1 MTPDKQTRP
10 AGNRTGQKAFRGAE
24 ASIPDAPDS
33 RSRCC
38 ECRHPLTDPRS
49 IAQGFGPTC
58 YARRHAAQMVE
69 RTAMVRGRL
78 DALRDR
84 LDALDVVGLD
94 LVAVALLDLEDA
106 IAEGA
111 AS

>member
-1 MTPDKQTRP
+1 MTTKQNPRGDFHP
-10 AGNRTGQKAFRGAE
+10 GAQKALRGAE

-106 IAEGA
+106 IAEGV

>member
-1 MTPDKQTRP
+1 MTTKQNPRGDFHP
-10 AGNRTGQKAFRGAE
+10 GAQKAFRGAE

-78 DALRDR
+78 DDLRDR

-106 IAEGA
+106 IAEGV

>member
-1 MTPDKQTRP
+1 MTTKQNPRGDFHP
-10 AGNRTGQKAFRGAE
+10 GAQKAFRGAE

-38 ECRHPLTDPRS
+38 ECSHPLTDPRS

-106 IAEGA
+106 IAEGV

>member
-1 MTPDKQTRP
+1 MTTKQNPRGDFHP
-10 AGNRTGQKAFRGAE
+10 GAQKAFRGAE

-38 ECRHPLTDPRS
+38 ACRHPLTDPRS

-94 LVAVALLDLEDA
+94 LVVVALLDLEDA
-106 IAEGA
+106 IAEGV

>member
-1 MTPDKQTRP
+1 MTTKQSPRGDFHP
-10 AGNRTGQKAFRGAE
+10 GAQKAFRGAE

-106 IAEGA
+106 IAEGV